1 MNLKKPK
8 FWDNKNPNFIAFLL
22 YPISLLILIY
32 NFLRKKNNSK
42 NFNIKTICVG
52 NIYLGGTGK
61 TSLSLKINSILKKKN
76 IKSCFIKKY
85 YKNQIDEQKI
95 LKENGKLFLEN
106 RRVKA
111 LEKAENEGYEV
122 AIFDDGL
129 QDKSI
134 KYDLRFV
141 CFNNINWKGNGM
153 TIPSGPLRENITN
166 LKNYEHIF
174 LNGNLEDIENLQ
186 SEIKEI
192 NPNMKIYI
200 GKYVPQNLHEFDK
213 KDRYLVFSGIGNH
226 DTFISMLRKNDFNI
240 IKDFEF
246 PDHYEYKK
254 KDIDFM
260 IYEARKNNCKLL
272 TTEKDKH
279 RLNDIYNNEVKII
292 KSELQIINEDNL
304 IKTLI

>member
-1 MNLKKPK
+1 M
-8 FWDNKNPNFIAFLL
+8 
-22 YPISLLILIY
+22 
-32 NFLRKKNNSK
+32 
-42 NFNIKTICVG
+42 
-52 NIYLGGTGK
+52 
-61 TSLSLKINSILKKKN
+61 
-76 IKSCFIKKY
+76 
-85 YKNQIDEQKI
+85 
-95 LKENGKLFLEN
+95 EN